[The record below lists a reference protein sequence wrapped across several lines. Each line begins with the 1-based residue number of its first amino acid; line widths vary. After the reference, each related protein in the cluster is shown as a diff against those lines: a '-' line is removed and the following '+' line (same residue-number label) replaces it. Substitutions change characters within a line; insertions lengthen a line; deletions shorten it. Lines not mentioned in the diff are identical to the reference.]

1 LRDVLASPAV
11 AFVDVDD
18 TLVTANTMALF
29 LRHWLGAR
37 GREHELAERVAHL
50 LALDAA
56 DPTRTQTNRA
66 YHRQFAG
73 EGYAALRALGRDW
86 VRGALPGILRGSVA
100 AELVELRRRG
110 ARVVLVSGSCE
121 VVVEPL
127 GDAVGADRVECT
139 RLVVADGTV
148 TGEVDVPVV
157 DTAKVERAAA
167 LLEQWGVDPGD
178 AVAYGDHP
186 SDLPLLTLVGT
197 GVVVGGDARMA
208 AAAASAGWRL
218 LA

>member
-1 LRDVLASPAV
+1 MAASPAV

-29 LRHWLGAR
+29 LRHWLHAR
-37 GREHELAERVAHL
+37 GREHEFGDRVRHL

-73 EGYAALRALGRDW
+73 EGYPALRRLGRDW
-86 VRGALPGILRGSVA
+86 VRAALPGIVRESVA
-100 AELVELRRRG
+100 AELDELRRRG
-110 ARVVLVSGSCE
+110 GRVVLVSGSCE
-121 VVVEPL
+121 VIVEPL
-127 GDAVGADRVECT
+127 GEAVSADRVECT

-148 TGEVDVPVV
+148 TGEVDQPVV
-157 DTAKVERAAA
+157 DGAKVQRAAA
-167 LLEQWGVDPGD
+167 LLEQWGVDPAD

-186 SDLPLLTLVGT
+186 SDLPLLAVVGT
-197 GVVVGGDARMA
+197 GVVVGEDPRMA
-208 AAAASAGWRL
+208 DAAAASGWRV